1 MGAIAK
7 FSSFFYYISGCPCTV
22 TAQDCAWPCIGFM
35 GKEEVRFR
43 HPRCGNRR
51 SSLHTD
57 TLVSRDTWQEN
68 LIRRVFKAG
77 PFILIESTD
86 RSAPIFVVWSVVE
99 QKLLMDGD
107 SRCVIGTV
115 ARSRLGSG

>member
-1 MGAIAK
+1 
-7 FSSFFYYISGCPCTV
+7 
-22 TAQDCAWPCIGFM
+22 M